1 MLSRFNSV
9 RSNGL
14 GGLAEEDVAV
24 EELEAEAEE
33 LDSRAEAEE
42 LDSRDEA
49 EELDSRDEAEEL
61 DSRAEAEE
69 LDSRAE
75 AEELDSR
82 DATGGSRLAGSLAA
96 VEFFIDTVI

>member
-24 EELEAEAEE
+24 EELE
-33 LDSRAEAEE
+33 AEAEE